1 VKPLLLT
8 LKIIRKIL
16 AKIRRKKSVGPDGV
30 PGEILRLRGEALI
43 PFLARLLEISLNN
56 ATVPSDWKKATVVS
70 NYKRG

>member
-1 VKPLLLT
+1 MKPLLLT

>member
-1 VKPLLLT
+1 MKPLLLT

-70 NYKRG
+70 NYNRG

>member
-1 VKPLLLT
+1 MLLT

-70 NYKRG
+70 NYNRG

>member
-1 VKPLLLT
+1 MKPLLLT

-16 AKIRRKKSVGPDGV
+16 AKIGINKSVGPDGV
-30 PGEILRLRGEALI
+30 PGEILRLRGEAMI

-70 NYKRG
+70 NYNRG